1 MIKQRIDA
9 DNCRGAGRCGTLPA
23 AQGPRRNERAEPG
36 TGIDQDRPPAARTG
50 PVYRRVA
57 ISSAAVEV
65 PEASTDGSGE
75 SATWAA
81 EEAGDVLS
89 A

>member
-9 DNCRGAGRCGTLPA
+9 DNCRGADRCGTLPA

-50 PVYRRVA
+50 PVYRTVA

-65 PEASTDGSGE
+65 PEASTEGSGE